1 MSHTGTNSRD
11 SHPFYALVTARPV
24 AVTMMVL
31 AVLVFGW
38 ISLKRLPLTLMPD
51 ISYPS
56 VTLRTTYEGAA
67 PEEVEQFVSRPIE
80 QAMGVVAGK
89 VSITSMSRAEQS
101 DVVVEFAWDTDMD
114 LAIQDIREKLDMVWL
129 PDDVDRPLIL
139 RYDPGLDPV
148 IRLGVGSPLLR
159 EGYGSETEFEQRAR
173 QLRLLVEELVKPE
186 LEKLPGV
193 AAVKLRGGWEEEIRV
208 ELSEAELALRG
219 LSIQSITRQL
229 AAENVNVAGGDLKEG
244 RTEYQVRV
252 LSEYASLDDII
263 ATRLQTSDGRWIR
276 LGDVAHVSRAS
287 RDARELTR
295 VNGRPAV
302 EIEIHR
308 EADANVVQ
316 VADVIRRRVFGPGG
330 QPQPARPAAPDT
342 SAMKKQGPEAEQEQR
357 PWWLAG
363 QLAPEGLQFHLLAD
377 QSRFIQN
384 SLSELRNSALL
395 GGAFAVLVLFIFL
408 RSLSSTMIIALAIP
422 LSVIAA
428 FGPMQ
433 ISGLSLNI
441 MSLGGLALGIGML
454 VDNAIVVLES
464 IARCREEGD
473 SPRQAAIRG
482 AGEVGQAIFAATLT
496 TVAVFAPMV
505 FVEGVA
511 GQIFGDMAQV
521 VVYSLCA
528 SLVLAMTFIP
538 MLAALKGQGHQN
550 GDTAVLRLRT
560 TVFSVP
566 WCWKRCR
573 RGLAAVARWW
583 ASGSKVLRFAPALLA
598 WLYVVLSSLLMAYV
612 ELILRVLGLVAWLLA
627 LTLRW
632 PVEMIGRLLNA
643 IRRKRTG
650 PGHSSFSAA
659 YERALRVALR
669 HRGQVLLAAFLPLLI
684 VFIFLTPRIGREL
697 MPVMHQGEFHVDMRL
712 PLGTPLDETAAA
724 VRPVEAFLRE
734 QPEVSSLALV
744 AGSDQ
749 LGGLDEEQGEH
760 VARLTVRLKESRDPL
775 GMEQRLLQRL
785 RPTLES
791 LPEVESRVSYP
802 VLFSFRT
809 PIEIL
814 VLGDNLEQLKLSGER
829 VMRRLESIPQ
839 LADLA
844 GGYREGS
851 PELRVEFDR
860 DALGRLGLD
869 LQSTAELLR
878 NKLLGDV
885 ETEFR
890 DTDRRVDIRVRLQR
904 NDLAGVDAVRN
915 LVINPGQSVPIPL
928 SAVADVRLAEGP
940 GEIRRVDQQRC
951 IVIRA
956 NLSGADLGGALD
968 AIQRQ
973 LGSLVLP
980 RGVSWDL
987 VGQSR
992 EMQHSL
998 NSLLRALLLAVFLV
1012 YVVMASQF
1020 ESLLHPLVILVSVPL
1035 AILGVIP
1042 ALWLTGTALSV
1053 VVLLGAIMLV
1063 GIVVNNAI
1071 ILVDT
1076 INMHRRRGLS
1086 LAEAI
1091 PHAARVRLRPILM
1104 TTTTTVLGLMPLL
1117 LGMGEG
1123 AEMRQPM
1130 ALTVIVGLLTSTLLT
1145 LFVIPTLYHAV
1156 ESLRIRVTKQ
1166 LPDADAGGQA

>member
-1 MSHTGTNSRD
+1 MSHTGQSPREQ
-11 SHPFYALVTARPV
+11 HPFYAFVTTRPV
-24 AVTMMVL
+24 AMTMLVL

-38 ISLKRLPLTLMPD
+38 ISLNRLPLTLMPD

-89 VSITSMSRAEQS
+89 VSITSMSRAGQS
-101 DVVVEFAWDTDMD
+101 DVVVEFAWDSNMD

-148 IRLGVGSPLLR
+148 MRFGIASPLLDEER
-159 EGYGSETEFEQRAR
+159 LSPADFDRQAR

-252 LSEYASLDDII
+252 LSEYANLDEIM
-263 ATRLQTSDGRWIR
+263 ATRLRTSDGRWIR
-276 LGDVAHVSRAS
+276 LGDVAHVSRES
-287 RDARELTR
+287 QDALELTR

-316 VADVIRRRVFGPGG
+316 VADVLRRRVFGPSG
-330 QPQPARPAAPDT
+330 QPMPLTQVVADT
-342 SAMKKQGPEAEQEQR
+342 SAAAAKKAKAGDDGDR

-363 QLAPEGLQFHLLAD
+363 QLAPEGLQFYLLAD
-377 QSRFIQN
+377 QSRFIEN
-384 SLSELRNSALL
+384 SLGELRDSALW
-395 GGAFAVLVLFIFL
+395 GGLFAIVVLFVFL
-408 RSLSSTMIIALAIP
+408 RSLGSTLIVALAIP

-433 ISGLSLNI
+433 IAGLSLNI

-473 SPRQAAIRG
+473 DPVDAAIRG
-482 AGEVGQAIFAATLT
+482 SGEVGQAIFAATLT

-538 MLAALKGQGHQN
+538 MLAALRGNRLSHS
-550 GDTAVLRLRT
+550 DTRVFSLRK
-560 TVFSVP
+560 TVFSIP
-566 WCWKRCR
+566 WCWTRCR
-573 RGLAAVARWW
+573 SGLITVTHWWRAGQRILRVIPAVIAW
-583 ASGSKVLRFAPALLA
+583 A
-598 WLYVVLSSLLMAYV
+598 YVVITCLLMAYV
-612 ELILRVLGLVAWLLA
+612 ELILRVLGLFAWLLT
-627 LTLRW
+627 TLFSW
-632 PVEMIGRLLNA
+632 PVKKVAGLLA
-643 IRRKRTG
+643 RIRRKRSG

-659 YERALRVALR
+659 YEGALRKALR
-669 HRGQVLLAAFLPLLI
+669 HRGQVLMAAFIPLVL
-684 VFIFLTPRIGREL
+684 VFWFVTPRIGREL
-697 MPVMHQGEFHVDMRL
+697 MPVMHQGEFHIDLRL
-712 PLGTPLDETAAA
+712 PLGTPLVQTANA
-724 VRPVEAFLRE
+724 VQPVERFLRE

-749 LGGLDEEQGEH
+749 FGGLDEEQGEH
-760 VARLTVRLKESRDPL
+760 VARLTVRLKDSRDPL
-775 GMEQRLLQRL
+775 AMEQRLLERL
-785 RPTLES
+785 RPLLTS

-809 PIEIL
+809 PIEVL
-814 VLGDNLEQLKLSGER
+814 VLGDNLEQLKIAGER
-829 VMRRLESIPQ
+829 VMQRMEAIPQ
-839 LADLA
+839 LTDLA

-851 PELRVEFDR
+851 PELRVQFDR

-904 NDLAGVDAVRN
+904 SDLEGVDAVRN
-915 LVINPGQSVPIPL
+915 LVINPGQQVPIPL
-928 SAVADVRLAEGP
+928 SAVADVQLAEGP
-940 GEIRRVDQQRC
+940 GEVRRVDQQRC
-951 IVIRA
+951 VVIRA
-956 NLSGADLGGALD
+956 NLSGADLGGALES
-968 AIQRQ
+968 IQQQ

-980 RGVSWDL
+980 RGVTWDV

-992 EMQHSL
+992 EMQ
-998 NSLLRALLLAVFLV
+998 NSLSSLMRALLLAVFLV

-1020 ESLLHPLVILVSVPL
+1020 ESLLHPLVILASIPL
-1035 AILGVIP
+1035 AFLGVIP
-1042 ALWLTGTALSV
+1042 TLWLSGTALSV

-1076 INMHRRRGLS
+1076 INLHRRRGLS
-1086 LAEAI
+1086 LEEAI

-1104 TTTTTVLGLMPLL
+1104 TTTTTVLGLLPLL

-1145 LFVIPTLYHAV
+1145 LFVIPSLYHVV
-1156 ESLRIRVTKQ
+1156 ESLRARVTHSTT
-1166 LPDADAGGQA
+1166 GGQAG